1 MRRFISKPHIVLYF
15 LFLLLLTT
23 SCTLKKPD
31 EQVKAYQEAHNRGD
45 VKKELSFYTE
55 DATVEMVGEW
65 TVQGKEGL
73 RRLVESD
80 AALNSHLIF
89 TDVKVSSNKVTC
101 SAEEQNDMLKLAGID
116 TLYYEF
122 REFSFEKGLIEGV
135 RAKPTE
141 KSAKAL
147 REFRMSFT
155 GWAAKN
161 RGEELGELQREGLIS
176 KDNVGRWLALMRAW
190 REEMDKEEQQEGSE
204 GDEKKLDILV
214 GPPGVK
220 TDANS
225 TIQR

>member
-1 MRRFISKPHIVLYF
+1 MRRVINKRRIMLYLLF
-15 LFLLLLTT
+15 LFVLTT
-23 SCTLKKPD
+23 SCTSKKID
-31 EQVKAYQEAHNRGD
+31 EQVKAYQEAHNRGN

-55 DATVEMVGEW
+55 DATIEVVGEW
-65 TVQGKEGL
+65 TVKGKGGL
-73 RRLVESD
+73 QRLVESD

-89 TDVKVSSNKVTC
+89 TDVKVSNNKVTC
-101 SAEEQNDMLKLAGID
+101 SVEEQNDMLKLGGID

-122 REFSFEKGLIEGV
+122 REFTFKNGLIEGV

-161 RGEELGELQREGLIS
+161 RGEELGELQGEGLIN

-190 REEMDKEEQQEGSE
+190 REEMDKEEKQEESE
-204 GDEKKLDILV
+204 KEE
-214 GPPGVK
+214 
-220 TDANS
+220 
-225 TIQR
+225 Q